1 MGGIEPP
8 LQPSSLQYPLV
19 SKCDP
24 AKLTSAKN
32 FMPKI
37 NLLESKSP
45 KKYKLII
52 LKINLKI
59 HDISISTKIYSMF
72 LFLKKFEIS

>member
-8 LQPSSLQYPLV
+8 LQPSSLRYPLL

-24 AKLTSAKN
+24 AKLTSAKK

-37 NLLESKSP
+37 NQLESKSP
-45 KKYKLII
+45 NNNNNNNNK
-52 LKINLKI
+52 
-59 HDISISTKIYSMF
+59 F
-72 LFLKKFEIS
+72 LNKLKKFMISQFPPKFVHHFC

>member
-8 LQPSSLQYPLV
+8 LQPSSLQYPSL

-24 AKLTSAKN
+24 AKLTSAKQ

-45 KKYKLII
+45 KIK
-52 LKINLKI
+52 
-59 HDISISTKIYSMF
+59 
-72 LFLKKFEIS
+72 

>member
-1 MGGIEPP
+1 MFLHMGGIEPP
-8 LQPSSLQYPLV
+8 LQPSSLQYPSL

-24 AKLTSAKN
+24 AKLTSAKK

-45 KKYKLII
+45 KIKYNNNNIIII
-52 LKINLKI
+52 LKIKI
-59 HDISISTKIYSMF
+59 FMIS
-72 LFLKKFEIS
+72 